1 MAVIHLVRHAPTPET
16 GKKLT
21 GRLPGVGLD
30 NAGRD
35 IAQGAA
41 DALASTKL
49 AAVYTSPIQRCQET
63 AVIIAAP
70 HGLAPRVIIDFQEVD
85 FGKWEGRTL
94 NSLRK
99 LKAWESVAHTPSRV
113 RFPGGEAMLGAQ
125 HRAVKAVEELAG
137 DHPNDRVVVCSH
149 ADIIKAIISHYLGQP
164 FDLFQRIVISPASI
178 STVHLP
184 RHGMPIVLAVN
195 GRSA

>member
-21 GRLPGVGLD
+21 GRLPGIGLD
-30 NAGRD
+30 NTGRD
-35 IAQGAA
+35 IAQGAS
-41 DALASTKL
+41 DALAATKL
-49 AAVYTSPIQRCQET
+49 AAVYTSPIQRCHET
-63 AVIIAAP
+63 AEIVAAP
-70 HGLAPRVIIDFQEVD
+70 HGLTPRIITDVQEVD
-85 FGKWEGRTL
+85 FGKWQGRTL
-94 NSLRK
+94 TSLRK

-113 RFPGGEAMLGAQ
+113 RFPGGETMLEAQ
-125 HRAVKAVEELAG
+125 RRAVAAMEALVA
-137 DHPNDRVVVCSH
+137 DHPKDRVAVCSH
-149 ADIIKAIISHYLGQP
+149 ADIIKAIVSHYLGQP

-195 GRSA
+195 GRSV